1 MNPRV
6 QKVECKHGNHL
17 IVTFSNGQ
25 IKLFDMQPYF
35 DYPVFNDLKNTGFFN
50 KAYVL
55 HGTVA
60 WNNEI
65 DFDPDTLYI
74 EGKTLDKQH

>member
-6 QKVECKHGNHL
+6 KKVECKDTSHL
-17 IVTFSNGQ
+17 IVTFSNGEV
-25 IKLFDMQPYF
+25 KLFDMQPYF
-35 DYPVFNDLKNTGFFN
+35 DYPVFNELKDTTFFN
-50 KAYVL
+50 KAHVL

-65 DFDPDTLYI
+65 DVDPDTLYI
-74 EGKTLDKQH
+74 EGKTLN